1 MTVNEDSFTNWKN
14 REEIAESMIPIIG
27 KLHRERDVTVLLHSR
42 SLVNKSVVSILKTHR
57 FARQIAGEEL
67 SVTETFPFLQALTT
81 LDLGPSQIDIGMLA
95 ATYKADD
102 QGLSVAD
109 FTARAV
115 AGATGPDKIERRE
128 PRDVVLYGFG
138 RIGRLLAR
146 LLIEKS
152 GSGNGLRLR
161 AIVVRK
167 GAGQDIVK
175 RASLLRRDSIHGQFH
190 GTITVDEANNK
201 IIANGNEIAMIYADD
216 PAAVDYTAYGIK
228 DAILIDNTGRWRDR
242 EGLSNHLRPGIA
254 KVVLTA
260 PGKGDVPNIVHG
272 VNHDSIKPDEQI
284 LSCASC
290 TTNAIV
296 PPLKAMADEYGVL
309 RGHVETVH
317 SFTNDQN
324 LLDNYHKSDR
334 RGRSAPLNMVI
345 TETGAASAVAKALP
359 DLEATITGSSI
370 RVPVPDVSIAI
381 LNLQLARETTREDVL
396 DHLRQVSL
404 TSPLKRQI
412 DFTTAPDAV
421 SSDFIGSRH
430 ASIVDAG
437 ATKVEGDNAILY
449 LWYDNEFGYSCQ
461 VVRVVQY
468 VSGVEYPTFRPRPP
482 DPGPRPFGSA
492 LPPCRW
498 EGGAVLPPGT
508 SVRSALQVEP
518 VPVCRV
524 RGCVAEAV
532 VDVSHIG
539 VAVGGVGQ
547 EAAEVRTAPVG
558 LPDRLGLHPSAEAV
572 SAVLGQHTGAVVLGI
587 TRAVAG
593 DDEFGE
599 PGDRAVGGV
608 DGDDGV
614 QLVAALGDGLRR
626 GPDPVHVPG
635 HGGVVGVVHGH
646 VVHGAAGG
654 GEGPGEVVGDGAL
667 P

>member
-1 MTVNEDSFTNWKN
+1 MTVNEDVFTNWKH

-67 SVTETFPFLQALTT
+67 SVTETLPFLQALTM

-95 ATYKADD
+95 ATYRADG
-102 QGLSVAD
+102 QGLGVEE

-115 AGATGPDKIERRE
+115 AGATGANKIDRRE

-146 LLIEKS
+146 LLIEKA

-161 AIVVRK
+161 AIVVRGS
-167 GAGQDIVK
+167 GAGHDLVK
-175 RASLLRRDSIHGQFH
+175 RASLLRRDSIHGQFQ
-190 GTITVDEANNK
+190 GTITVDEANST
-201 IIANGNEIAMIYADD
+201 IVANGNAIRVIYSDD
-216 PAAVDYTAYGIK
+216 PTSVDYTAYGIK
-228 DAILIDNTGRWRDR
+228 NAVLIDNTGKWRDR
-242 EGLSNHLRPGIA
+242 EGLSKHLRPGVD

-272 VNHDSIKPDEQI
+272 VNHDMLKPDEQI
-284 LSCASC
+284 ISCASC

-324 LLDNYHKSDR
+324 LLDNYHKSER

-359 DLEATITGSSI
+359 DLQAKITGSSI

-381 LNLQLARETTREDVL
+381 LNLQLGRETDREEVL
-396 DHLRQVSL
+396 DYLRNVSL

-412 DFTTAPDAV
+412 DFISAPDAV

-430 ASIVDAG
+430 ASIIDAG

-461 VVRVVQY
+461 VIRVVQY
-468 VSGVEYPTFRPRPP
+468 VSGAEYPTYPA
-482 DPGPRPFGSA
+482 PGP
-492 LPPCRW
+492 
-498 EGGAVLPPGT
+498 AV
-508 SVRSALQVEP
+508 
-518 VPVCRV
+518 
-524 RGCVAEAV
+524 
-532 VDVSHIG
+532 
-539 VAVGGVGQ
+539 
-547 EAAEVRTAPVG
+547 
-558 LPDRLGLHPSAEAV
+558 
-572 SAVLGQHTGAVVLGI
+572 
-587 TRAVAG
+587 
-593 DDEFGE
+593 
-599 PGDRAVGGV
+599 
-608 DGDDGV
+608 
-614 QLVAALGDGLRR
+614 
-626 GPDPVHVPG
+626 
-635 HGGVVGVVHGH
+635 
-646 VVHGAAGG
+646 
-654 GEGPGEVVGDGAL
+654 
-667 P
+667 

>member
-1 MTVNEDSFTNWKN
+1 MTVNDDAFTNWKN

-57 FARQIAGEEL
+57 FARQIDGAEL
-67 SVTETFPFLQALTT
+67 SVTETLPFLQALTT

-95 ATYKADD
+95 ALHKADD
-102 QGLSVAD
+102 RGLNAAE
-109 FTARAV
+109 FTAEAV
-115 AGATGPDKIERRE
+115 AGAIGDNKIERRE
-128 PRDVVLYGFG
+128 ARDVVLYGFG

-146 LLIEKS
+146 LLIEKA

-175 RASLLRRDSIHGQFH
+175 RASLLRRDSIHGQFQ
-190 GTITVDEANNK
+190 GTITVDEANDR
-201 IIANGNEIAMIYADD
+201 IIANGNEIQVIYSDD
-216 PAAVDYTAYGIK
+216 PTSVDYTAYGID
-228 DAILIDNTGRWRDR
+228 DAILIDNTGKWRDR
-242 EGLSNHLRPGIA
+242 EGLSKHLRPGVA

-260 PGKGDVPNIVHG
+260 PGKGDVLNVVHG
-272 VNHDSIKPDEQI
+272 VNHDMIKPDEQI
-284 LSCASC
+284 ISCASC

-309 RGHVETVH
+309 RGHVETIH

-324 LLDNYHKSDR
+324 LLDNYHGSDR

-381 LNLQLARETTREDVL
+381 LSLKLGREATREEVL
-396 DHLRQVSL
+396 DHLREVSL

-437 ATKVEGDNAILY
+437 PTQVDGDNAILY

-461 VVRVVQY
+461 VIRVVQH
-468 VSGVEYPTFRPRPP
+468 VSGVEYPTF
-482 DPGPRPFGSA
+482 
-492 LPPCRW
+492 
-498 EGGAVLPPGT
+498 
-508 SVRSALQVEP
+508 P
-518 VPVCRV
+518 VPV
-524 RGCVAEAV
+524 A
-532 VDVSHIG
+532 
-539 VAVGGVGQ
+539 
-547 EAAEVRTAPVG
+547 
-558 LPDRLGLHPSAEAV
+558 
-572 SAVLGQHTGAVVLGI
+572 
-587 TRAVAG
+587 
-593 DDEFGE
+593 
-599 PGDRAVGGV
+599 
-608 DGDDGV
+608 
-614 QLVAALGDGLRR
+614 
-626 GPDPVHVPG
+626 
-635 HGGVVGVVHGH
+635 
-646 VVHGAAGG
+646 
-654 GEGPGEVVGDGAL
+654 
-667 P
+667 

>member
-1 MTVNEDSFTNWKN
+1 MTVNDDSFTNWKN

-67 SVTETFPFLQALTT
+67 SVTETLPFLKALTT

-95 ATYKADD
+95 AMYRTDD
-102 QGLSVAD
+102 RGLSMAE
-109 FTARAV
+109 FTAGAV
-115 AGATGPDKIERRE
+115 AGATGADKIECRE

-146 LLIEKS
+146 LLIEKA

-167 GAGQDIVK
+167 AAGQDIVK
-175 RASLLRRDSIHGQFH
+175 RASLLRRDSIHGQFQ

-201 IIANGNEIAMIYADD
+201 IIANGNEIKVIYSDD
-216 PAAVDYTAYGIK
+216 PTTVDYTAYGIK
-228 DAILIDNTGRWRDR
+228 DAVLIDNTGRWRDR
-242 EGLSNHLRPGIA
+242 EGLSQHLRPGIA

-260 PGKGDVPNIVHG
+260 PGKGDVPNVVHG
-272 VNHDSIKPDEQI
+272 VNHDMIKPDEQI
-284 LSCASC
+284 ISCASC

-296 PPLKAMADEYGVL
+296 PPLKAMADEYGVV
-309 RGHVETVH
+309 RGHVETIH

-324 LLDNYHKSDR
+324 LLDNYHSSDR

-359 DLEATITGSSI
+359 DLDATITGSSI

-381 LNLQLARETTREDVL
+381 LSLKLGRETTRTEVL
-396 DHLRQVSL
+396 DHLREVSL

-437 ATKVEGDNAILY
+437 PTQVDGDNAILY

-461 VVRVVQY
+461 VVRVVQH
-468 VSGVEYPTFRPRPP
+468 VSGVEYPTF
-482 DPGPRPFGSA
+482 
-492 LPPCRW
+492 
-498 EGGAVLPPGT
+498 
-508 SVRSALQVEP
+508 P
-518 VPVCRV
+518 VPV
-524 RGCVAEAV
+524 
-532 VDVSHIG
+532 
-539 VAVGGVGQ
+539 
-547 EAAEVRTAPVG
+547 
-558 LPDRLGLHPSAEAV
+558 L
-572 SAVLGQHTGAVVLGI
+572 
-587 TRAVAG
+587 
-593 DDEFGE
+593 
-599 PGDRAVGGV
+599 
-608 DGDDGV
+608 
-614 QLVAALGDGLRR
+614 
-626 GPDPVHVPG
+626 
-635 HGGVVGVVHGH
+635 
-646 VVHGAAGG
+646 
-654 GEGPGEVVGDGAL
+654 
-667 P
+667 